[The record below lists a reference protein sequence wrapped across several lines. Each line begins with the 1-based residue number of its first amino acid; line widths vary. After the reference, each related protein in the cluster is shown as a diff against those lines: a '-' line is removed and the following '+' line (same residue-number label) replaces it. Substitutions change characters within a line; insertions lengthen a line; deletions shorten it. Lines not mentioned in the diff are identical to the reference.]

1 MKRITT
7 LVSFLLTLVVPYIL
21 LMIGIRALFT
31 PAFLQFEYNRPGFP
45 PDVYGFTTADRLKYG
60 GISLDY
66 LFNSSDPQF
75 LANVKLS
82 DGTPLYNERELSHM
96 LDVKILLQKTLTL
109 SWIFLGL
116 AGLALFWAWR
126 GRWLVKYCRALA
138 RGGWLTIGLIAAVL
152 LGVGISFD
160 WLFTQ
165 FHHLFFTGDSWLFQ
179 WSDSL
184 IRLFPLPLWQDGFI
198 GVGILAVILSILLI
212 WLGHWATRH
221 I

>member
-1 MKRITT
+1 MKRLTIFA
-7 LVSFLLTLVVPYIL
+7 SFLLTLVVPYIL
-21 LMIGIRALFT
+21 LMFGIRALFT
-31 PAFLQFEYNRPGFP
+31 PVFLQFEYNRPGFP

-66 LFNSSDPQF
+66 LFKSSDPQF
-75 LANVKLS
+75 LAGVNLS

-96 LDVKILLQKTLTL
+96 RDVKILLQKTLTL
-109 SWIFLGL
+109 LWVFLSL
-116 AGLALFWAWR
+116 AALFLLWAWR
-126 GRWLVKYCRALA
+126 GKWLVNYCQALA
-138 RGGWLTIGLIAAVL
+138 RGGWLTIGLIAAIL

-212 WLGHWATRH
+212 WLGRRSTRRS
-221 I
+221 